1 MLRGSTDPTYPLSPS
16 VARLPSHLFNKL
28 GCPNLAS
35 PRTPQR
41 REEKRRARDLVE
53 GITWTPLELETVGHP
68 RNEEGRNERKWEED
82 LERGRNGVSD
92 KNKWIVKSRKS
103 TLGLKMKRIIP
114 YVPLHAAASPI
125 PWSPSSYE
133 RPSHWYRPPHHHGTE
148 FDATESMSFEKYIL
162 ATKLCS
168 RHGLVW

>member
-68 RNEEGRNERKWEED
+68 RNEEGRSERKWEED

-92 KNKWIVKSRKS
+92 KNK
-103 TLGLKMKRIIP
+103 
-114 YVPLHAAASPI
+114 
-125 PWSPSSYE
+125 
-133 RPSHWYRPPHHHGTE
+133 
-148 FDATESMSFEKYIL
+148 
-162 ATKLCS
+162 
-168 RHGLVW
+168 